1 MRITIGAIGRLKDG
15 AERELFDRYAGR
27 LDKAGRSVAIGPL
40 NLVQHNESRV
50 ADVEQRQ
57 NDEADRLLLSC
68 QSVERVVALDET
80 GRTMTSLNFAKKLAG
95 WRDGGVADVA
105 FLIGGPDGHGQ
116 AVRGRA
122 DLVLALGAMTLPHGL
137 ARVVLAEQLYR
148 AVTILTGHPYH
159 RE

>member
-27 LDKAGRSVAIGPL
+27 VDKAGRSVAIGPL

-68 QSVERVVALDET
+68 QSAERVVALDET
-80 GRTMTSLNFAKKLAG
+80 GRPSPVPPLLAESDDQ
-95 WRDGGVADVA
+95 R
-105 FLIGGPDGHGQ
+105 
-116 AVRGRA
+116 RR
-122 DLVLALGAMTLPHGL
+122 LGAAEQRRERRLE
-137 ARVVLAEQLYR
+137 RRLAE
-148 AVTILTGHPYH
+148 GMG
-159 RE
+159 